1 MISLRASLRIKN
13 HSFTKHI
20 LEVLIP
26 LVSGTIKFSGVLRGG
41 FIGEK
46 EVNMSGFVYKT
57 YCRVWVACYP
67 IRFVAKKCLQIM
79 KRVVKNVF

>member
-1 MISLRASLRIKN
+1 M
-13 HSFTKHI
+13 
-20 LEVLIP
+20 
-26 LVSGTIKFSGVLRGG
+26 SGTIKFSGVLRGG